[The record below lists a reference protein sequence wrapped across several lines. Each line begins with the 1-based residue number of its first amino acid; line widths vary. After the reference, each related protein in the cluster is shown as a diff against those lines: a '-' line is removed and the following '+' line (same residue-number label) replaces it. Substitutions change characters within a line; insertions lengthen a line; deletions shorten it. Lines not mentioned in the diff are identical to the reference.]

1 MPKNIYFFPCLVR
14 KRNIL
19 SCSIDWQPGSVEKV
33 ILTAFSFALPLM
45 GVLMIAIAHPLLGA
59 EEEAAALQVLRSG
72 QLAQGE
78 RVATFERRFA
88 ELCHVREA
96 VAVSSGT
103 AALHL
108 ALLAH
113 NIGRGDEVIT
123 TAFSFAATANVILY
137 VGATPVFVDIE
148 PGTCTLDPAQVE
160 VALTRRTKAILPV
173 HLYGHPCDMNQLQKI
188 AEAYSLVLIEDAAQ
202 AHAATINGR
211 PVGSFGT
218 GCFSFYATKNM
229 TTGEGGM
236 VTTNDPAIA
245 ERVRLLRNHGQ
256 EARYYHIALGYNLR
270 MTELHAALGIAQIE
284 KLEYFTQ
291 RRIANATY
299 LTDNLKGIVQ
309 TPVERPGYRH
319 VYHQYTIKIP
329 LKRNESQT
337 ELRARGVD
345 TTIHY
350 PIPIHQQPFYQRNS
364 CLFRVLGPGQRIPVK
379 GNHPIARLPATESAA
394 QEVLSLPVHPAL
406 GQEDLATIAREVV
419 AVCE

>member
-1 MPKNIYFFPCLVR
+1 
-14 KRNIL
+14 
-19 SCSIDWQPGSVEKV
+19 
-33 ILTAFSFALPLM
+33 
-45 GVLMIAIAHPLLGA
+45 MIAIAHPLFGA
-59 EEEAAALQVLRSG
+59 EEEAAALRVLGSG

-78 RVATFERRFA
+78 CVATFERRFA
-88 ELCHVREA
+88 ELCHVQEA

-113 NIGRGDEVIT
+113 DIGRGDEVIT
-123 TAFSFAATANVILY
+123 TAFSFAATANVILL
-137 VGATPVFVDIE
+137 VGAKPVFVDIE
-148 PGTCTLDPAQVE
+148 PDTCTLDPVQAE
-160 VALTRRTKAILPV
+160 MALTRRTKAIIPV
-173 HLYGHPCDMNQLQKI
+173 HLYGHPCEMNRLQKI
-188 AEAYSLVLIEDAAQ
+188 AEAFSLVLIEDASQ
-202 AHAATINGR
+202 AHAATIDGR

-256 EARYYHIALGYNLR
+256 EARYYQIALGYNLR
-270 MTELHAALGIAQIE
+270 MTELQAALGIAQIE
-284 KLEYFTQ
+284 KLEHFTQ

-299 LTDNLKGIVQ
+299 LTNNLQGIVQ

-329 LKRNESQT
+329 SKRNEFMT

-350 PIPIHQQPFYQRNS
+350 PIPIHQQPFYQRKP
-364 CLFRVLGPGQRIPVK
+364 CLFRVLSPGQRTAVK
-379 GNHPIARLPATESAA
+379 GNNPAAHLPVTESAA
-394 QEVLSLPVHPAL
+394 QQVLSLPVHPAL
-406 GQEDLATIAREVV
+406 SQEDLSTIAREVV
-419 AVCE
+419 ALCE